1 MTTLEERFSK
11 PGPKRILS
19 LDGGGIKGILTLA
32 ILERMESLLRQQH
45 DNTKFLL
52 SDYFDLIGGTSTGSI
67 IASGLA
73 MGMTVSEISGYYN
86 TLAKGIFGKRK
97 SILAYLSRGEKYD
110 IKPLNNALKKV
121 FKNTRLGDQE
131 KLKTG
136 LCIVTKRADTF
147 STWPFHNHPGG
158 RFYNYN
164 KDLPLW
170 KVIRASAAAPTYF
183 LPIVLDI
190 GQGEKGT
197 FIDGGISMANNPSL
211 TLFLVATL
219 KGFPFHWSVGR
230 NKLCLVSVGTGSLS
244 RKYTYKD
251 LEKMNIMKWAG
262 MLPDHFMTDA
272 NYYNQIIMQMLSD
285 SQTASTMDSEMGDLR
300 NDSLNGSQFLTYL
313 RYDVPYEQEYLKQ
326 LGFEFTPDKIKELS
340 AMDNYR
346 NISSLYEIGKAA
358 ADIQL
363 KDEHFQKIFA
373 LDNPS
378 DQQIRRYTP
387 NKDLGLD
394 FEKVQKKPITVE
406 AVQIEEPF
414 EVETLEGIMQGKAGD
429 YLMKGVRGE
438 LYVCDQSIFDQTYT
452 KRTQDG

>member
-45 DNTKFLL
+45 DNPKFLL

-86 TLAKGIFGKRK
+86 TLAEGIFGKRK

-183 LPIVLDI
+183 LPIVLD
-190 GQGEKGT
+190 
-197 FIDGGISMANNPSL
+197 
-211 TLFLVATL
+211 
-219 KGFPFHWSVGR
+219 
-230 NKLCLVSVGTGSLS
+230 
-244 RKYTYKD
+244 
-251 LEKMNIMKWAG
+251 
-262 MLPDHFMTDA
+262 
-272 NYYNQIIMQMLSD
+272 
-285 SQTASTMDSEMGDLR
+285 
-300 NDSLNGSQFLTYL
+300 
-313 RYDVPYEQEYLKQ
+313 
-326 LGFEFTPDKIKELS
+326 
-340 AMDNYR
+340 
-346 NISSLYEIGKAA
+346 
-358 ADIQL
+358 
-363 KDEHFQKIFA
+363 
-373 LDNPS
+373 
-378 DQQIRRYTP
+378 
-387 NKDLGLD
+387 
-394 FEKVQKKPITVE
+394 
-406 AVQIEEPF
+406 
-414 EVETLEGIMQGKAGD
+414 
-429 YLMKGVRGE
+429 
-438 LYVCDQSIFDQTYT
+438 
-452 KRTQDG
+452 